1 MDTNHQ
7 LTVRIKAFINSSEL
21 INSPTAQELYRAY
34 CELNNKAVQR
44 LVECEVLLE
53 KKQKIEAVV
62 LAQQD
67 PNLFDLIDMLLF
79 PERKDLL
86 ILADLYDW
94 TLPNEINADF
104 VENVKKAV
112 SEMDDLRPLLT
123 EFRRI
128 ARTDQVKNKLH
139 LLREI
144 TRIDK
149 ENPEWQ
155 LPLAEVENQYVSQ
168 VIAEAQKAIQEKD
181 FPRLEEI
188 CEELKN
194 TKWVVTVP
202 TIVLQK
208 VEKIV
213 TAYRHEKAKKGAAAI
228 LEKINDSF
236 GAFDVIGLDDAMVC
250 WQEHCKEY
258 GYSPDEKEA
267 AQLKE
272 AAAYLAAEKKKQK
285 EQLDFQALLERISA
299 LMNSSAPLT
308 EVEKCYAE
316 AQSSGLEIPNYISN
330 RVNQYRIDTEREQ
343 RTATIIKGLKILG
356 TAAIIILIV
365 SYAAFWGIQTINEN
379 SQAHNLQTFIKEA
392 KIAEAQS
399 LLKDIEMRYPKL
411 SGSPK
416 ITQAK
421 AVLQELIL
429 KEQDRAA
436 EFAKIEKE
444 TAALRKQWPPEPSL
458 KDKIA
463 RLEKIA
469 KTDSEKARARQA
481 RIWIDEAF
489 SRHANEI
496 EVLFLKK
503 VARLKKTRDEILSC
517 IEKNE
522 FGRAEKLLAELEKVY
537 REITEIPDVS
547 RELLAENNDLLK
559 SVETVRDVLF
569 SRKDKFR
576 ELASAQEAILKAD
589 NFASLESAIHAYR
602 KLFGKNTDPD
612 ELEAVGQWIKELSY
626 FKAIL
631 NFQSGHTKTIPAE
644 YVKSAYFQDII
655 KRREREKAW
664 SAARTQLI
672 AAFDSLQK
680 NTNRRQIL
688 FLRFKSGD
696 SNIDI
701 YASSSGISSM
711 AEENSLYITLK
722 RLDGTQVTIKRSR
735 GQFSL
740 RIGDEDYSGCRLEY
754 PARLSTETIKS
765 SRARH
770 QVLIEKIFS
779 ELHSMNAAAILRSGI
794 SYLDLIRK
802 DDLCAPYWKM
812 KLSLR
817 ILEILTLI
825 DLSPDKSLSKIKDEL
840 VKIQTLDNTAGDPLD
855 NKFLGEKIT
864 LFFKNYD
871 FSVLAKNLAQN
882 EEIQKF
888 SDARKNL
895 RFQCLG
901 FAMMVNR
908 NLQYAICAPF
918 KSVETEVF
926 CFDSKMSDFLLVGR
940 YDKNS
945 LIIDDKY
952 HDQIA
957 GHLLFT
963 SDPADSLSRIY
974 YSLKNNRAEL
984 SLQQMVWPD
993 FWPLNMRGDVQ

>member
-1 MDTNHQ
+1 MDTDHQ
-7 LTVRIKAFINSSEL
+7 LIVRIKAFINSSEL
-21 INSPTAQELYRAY
+21 IDSPTAQELYHAY
-34 CELNNKAVQR
+34 CELNNNAVQR

-62 LAQQD
+62 LAQQA
-67 PNLFDLIDMLLF
+67 PNLFDLIDTLLF

-86 ILADLYDW
+86 ALADLYDW
-94 TLPNEINADF
+94 VLPNEINADY

-144 TRIDK
+144 SRIDK

-155 LPLAEVENQYVSQ
+155 FPLTEVENQYVSQ
-168 VIAEAQKAIQEKD
+168 LIAGAQKAIQEKD
-181 FPRLEEI
+181 FPSLEKI
-188 CEELKN
+188 REELKN
-194 TKWVVTVP
+194 TKWVVTIP

-208 VEKIV
+208 IEKIV

-228 LEKINDSF
+228 LEKINNAF

-258 GYSPDEKEA
+258 GYSPSENEA
-267 AQLKE
+267 IQLKE
-272 AAAYLAAEKKKQK
+272 AAAYLEAEKKKQK
-285 EQLDFQALLERISA
+285 EQQDFQALLDRMSA
-299 LMNSSAPLT
+299 LMNSSAPLA
-308 EVEKCYAE
+308 EVEKYYAE
-316 AQSSGLEIPNYISN
+316 AQSFGQEIPDYISN

-343 RTATIIKGLKILG
+343 RTAVIIKSLKILG
-356 TAAIIILIV
+356 TAAIVILII
-365 SYAAFWGIQTINEN
+365 SFAAFWGIQTMNE
-379 SQAHNLQTFIKEA
+379 SRQAHTLYGFIKEE

-411 SGSPK
+411 NGSPK
-416 ITQAK
+416 ISHAK
-421 AVLQELIL
+421 ALLQELIF
-429 KEQDRAA
+429 KEQERTV

-444 TAALRKQWPPEPSL
+444 IATIRKQWPPEPSL

-469 KTDSEKARARQA
+469 RTDSEKARAGQA
-481 RIWIDEAF
+481 RIWIDDAF

-496 EVLFLKK
+496 EILFLKK
-503 VARLKKTRDEILSC
+503 IAQLKKNRDEILSY

-522 FGRAEKLLAELEKVY
+522 FDQAEKSLAELEKIY
-537 REITEIPDVS
+537 REITEIPNVS
-547 RELLAENNDLLK
+547 QELLAENSDLLK
-559 SVETVRDVLF
+559 SAETIRDVLS
-569 SRKDKFR
+569 SRKDKSR
-576 ELASAQEAILKAD
+576 ELASAQETILKAD

-602 KLFGKNTDPD
+602 KLFSKNTDPN
-612 ELEAVGQWIKELSY
+612 EFETVGQWLKELSY

-631 NFQSGHTKTIPAE
+631 NFQSGHIKTIPAD
-644 YVKSAYFQDII
+644 YIKTAYFQDII
-655 KRREREKAW
+655 KRREHEKAW

-672 AAFDSLQK
+672 SAFDSLQK
-680 NTNRRQIL
+680 NTNRQTII
-688 FLRFKSGD
+688 FLRFRSGH
-696 SNIDI
+696 SVIDI
-701 YASSSGISSM
+701 YASNRGISSLM
-711 AEENSLYITLK
+711 EGSRHFITLK
-722 RLDGTQVTIKRSR
+722 RMDGTQIIIKRFHN
-735 GQFSL
+735 QFSL
-740 RIGDEDYSGCRLEY
+740 KIGDEEYSNCKLEY
-754 PARLSTETIKS
+754 PARFSTETVKS

-779 ELHSMNAAAILRSGI
+779 ELHSMKESATLSSGI
-794 SYLDLIRK
+794 KYLDLIRK
-802 DDLCAPYWKM
+802 DELCAPYWKM

-817 ILEILTLI
+817 ILEIITLI
-825 DLSPDKSLSKIKDEL
+825 DLSPDKSLSKMKDEL
-840 VKIQTLDNTAGDPLD
+840 VKIQALDNIAGDPLD

-871 FSVLAKNLAQN
+871 FSVLAKSFFQN

-888 SDARKNL
+888 SAARKKL

-901 FAMMVNR
+901 FAMKVNE
-908 NLQYAICAPF
+908 NLKYTICAPA
-918 KSVETEVF
+918 KSAETEVF
-926 CFDSKMSDFLLVGR
+926 CFDSKMSDILLVGR

-952 HDQIA
+952 RDQVI

-974 YSLKNNRAEL
+974 HELKNNGAGL
-984 SLQQMVWPD
+984 NLQQMDWPD